1 MVSKEEFKA
10 FAKKRISGDDKKKF
24 LKCKKRT
31 KILLATI
38 LPIEILMAI
47 FAVICV
53 DSTVSKI
60 IVGVF
65 MGVVILVTCFT
76 IPAISGFKWDN
87 FKEKHI
93 RAIMDY
99 LLDGYTYS
107 YEPDKYMDE
116 KLFRKSFLFDIYDSY
131 GGEDLFKITI
141 KNDDGTDSNTQFLIS
156 DLDVTREET
165 ETVTRRDANG
175 ITYTEEETRTID
187 IFTGAFGYIKFPF
200 QFKCTLAINDDEED
214 LEVIKLEDIQF
225 NKNFIVSTDDQ
236 VEALCIL
243 TPTMMNKL
251 KNLKKRTG
259 QVGLLLCKDEM
270 YIALDRNLFEMKSNL
285 KELSVNVFDNLY
297 DDISCMLGIAEEIKN
312 NNKVFKMDNIP
323 AGAQSET
330 TEDTENADGDTT
342 ANNNSENK
350 NKVAKKTQKRQS
362 AKPLVRN
369 ENGELSDSEDDDLR
383 DSSGEK
389 LFYNLEDK
397 YDEEAEPEPLS
408 DEPDFVAE
416 DDEVENDNSDESE
429 EE

>member
-47 FAVICV
+47 FAVIWV

-156 DLDVTREET
+156 DLDVTKEET

-200 QFKCTLAINDDEED
+200 QFKCTLAINDAEED
-214 LEVIKLEDIQF
+214 LEEIKLEDIQF

-251 KNLKKRTG
+251 KKLKKRTG
-259 QVGLLLCKDEM
+259 QVGILLCKDEM
-270 YIALDRNLFEMKSNL
+270 YIALDRNLFEMKSKL

-323 AGAQSET
+323 ADTQSET

-350 NKVAKKTQKRQS
+350 NKVAKKTQKHQS

-369 ENGELSDSEDDDLR
+369 ENGEVSDSEDDDLR

-389 LFYNLEDK
+389 LLYSLEDK
-397 YDEEAEPEPLS
+397 YDEEAEPEPPS

-416 DDEVENDNSDESE
+416 DDEVESDNSDESE

>member
-10 FAKKRISGDDKKKF
+10 FAEKRISGDDKKNF

-38 LPIEILMAI
+38 LPIEILMLI
-47 FAVICV
+47 FAVIWV

-65 MGVVILVTCFT
+65 MGFVILVSCFI
-76 IPAISGFKWDN
+76 IPAMSGFKWDN

-116 KLFRKSFLFDIYDSY
+116 KLFRKSFLFDKYDSY

-156 DLDVTREET
+156 DLEVTREET
-165 ETVTRRDANG
+165 ETVTRRDADGN
-175 ITYTEEETRTID
+175 TYTEEETRTID

-200 QFKCTLAINDDEED
+200 QFKCTLAINDAEED
-214 LEVIKLEDIQF
+214 LEEIKLEDIQF

-251 KNLKKRTG
+251 KKLKKRTG
-259 QVGLLLCKDEM
+259 QVGILLCKDEM
-270 YIALDRNLFEMKSNL
+270 YIALDRNLFEMKSKL

-323 AGAQSET
+323 ANVQSET

-350 NKVAKKTQKRQS
+350 NKVAKKTQKHQS

-369 ENGELSDSEDDDLR
+369 ENGEVSDSEDDDLK

-389 LFYNLEDK
+389 LLYSLEDK
-397 YDEEAEPEPLS
+397 YDEEAEPEPPS

-416 DDEVENDNSDESE
+416 DDEVESDNSDESE

>member
-1 MVSKEEFKA
+1 MF
-10 FAKKRISGDDKKKF
+10 DK
-24 LKCKKRT
+24 
-31 KILLATI
+31 
-38 LPIEILMAI
+38 
-47 FAVICV
+47 
-53 DSTVSKI
+53 
-60 IVGVF
+60 
-65 MGVVILVTCFT
+65 
-76 IPAISGFKWDN
+76 
-87 FKEKHI
+87 
-93 RAIMDY
+93 
-99 LLDGYTYS
+99 
-107 YEPDKYMDE
+107 
-116 KLFRKSFLFDIYDSY
+116 YDSY

-156 DLDVTREET
+156 DLEVTREET
-165 ETVTRRDANG
+165 ETVTRRDADGN
-175 ITYTEEETRTID
+175 TYTEEETRTID

-200 QFKCTLAINDDEED
+200 QFKCTLAINDAEED
-214 LEVIKLEDIQF
+214 LEEIKLEDIQF

-251 KNLKKRTG
+251 KKLKKRTG
-259 QVGLLLCKDEM
+259 QVGILLCKDEM
-270 YIALDRNLFEMKSNL
+270 YIALDRNLFEMKSKL

-323 AGAQSET
+323 ADTQSEI

-369 ENGELSDSEDDDLR
+369 ENGELSDSEDDDIR

-389 LFYNLEDK
+389 LLYNLEDK
-397 YDEEAEPEPLS
+397 YDEEAEPEPPS
-408 DEPDFVAE
+408 DD
-416 DDEVENDNSDESE
+416 SE
-429 EE
+429 